1 MSLLRKLFGKDLPSP
16 AENIQETEG
25 SAPLARVN
33 DIRYIGYGVS
43 DLEAE
48 KRFYIESWKL
58 EEVPSDDGM
67 VYLVAPGTTASYSIR
82 LRQTDEPRIDV
93 ISWSAKDRAEVDAL
107 VSQVEAA
114 GGKIITAPADLS
126 SLGGGYGFRFFDT
139 SGFTIEVSTGFET
152 RSPEALTPGEPRPE
166 KISHVVLHSPDHKG
180 YVEFYEKAL
189 GFKVSDWLGDFMC
202 FMRCNKW
209 HHRLAILPGPPAF
222 NHVAYDVPDID
233 AIMRGVK
240 RLRETNGDIA
250 WGPGRHTAGNNVFSY
265 YVTPAGYAVE
275 YTCDLE
281 EVDDESWEA
290 KVHPPSKEIMDQW
303 GFGVGGPETMPK
315 PMPDAGL
322 FKSVGV

>member
-1 MSLLRKLFGKDLPSP
+1 MP
-16 AENIQETEG
+16 
-25 SAPLARVN
+25 RVN

-43 DLEAE
+43 DVEKE
-48 KRFYIESWKL
+48 KRFYLESWKL
-58 EEVPSDDGM
+58 EEVPSDDDM
-67 VYLVAPGTTASYSIR
+67 VYLVAPGSTAGYSVR

-107 VSQVEAA
+107 VPQIEKA
-114 GGKIITAPADLS
+114 GGKIISQPHELE
-126 SLGGGYGFRFFDT
+126 SLGGGYGFRFFDMN
-139 SGFTIEVSTGFET
+139 GFTTEVSTGFET
-152 RSPEALTPGEPRPE
+152 REPETLEAGDPRPE
-166 KISHVVLHSPDHKG
+166 KISHVVLHSPNHKG

-202 FMRCNKW
+202 FLRCNEW

-222 NHVAYDVPDID
+222 NHVAYDVPDVD
-233 AIMRGVK
+233 AVMKAVP

-281 EVDDESWEA
+281 AVDDETWEA
-290 KVHPPSKEIMDQW
+290 TVHKPSKEIMDQW

-322 FKSVGV
+322 FKDIGI

>member
-1 MSLLRKLFGKDLPSP
+1 MP
-16 AENIQETEG
+16 
-25 SAPLARVN
+25 RVN

-43 DLEAE
+43 DIEKE
-48 KRFYIESWKL
+48 KRFYLESWKL
-58 EEVPSDDGM
+58 EEVPSDDDM
-67 VYLVAPGTTASYSIR
+67 VYLVAPGSTA
-82 LRQTDEPRIDV
+82 
-93 ISWSAKDRAEVDAL
+93 
-107 VSQVEAA
+107 
-114 GGKIITAPADLS
+114 
-126 SLGGGYGFRFFDT
+126 GYFFDMN
-139 SGFTIEVSTGFET
+139 GFTTEVSTGFET
-152 RSPEALTPGEPRPE
+152 REPEILKAGDPRPE
-166 KISHVVLHSPDHKG
+166 KISHVVLHSPNHKG

-202 FMRCNKW
+202 FLRCNEW

-222 NHVAYDVPDID
+222 NHVAYDVPDVD
-233 AIMRGVK
+233 AVMKAVP

-281 EVDDESWEA
+281 AVDDETWEA
-290 KVHPPSKEIMDQW
+290 TVHKPSKEIMDQW

-322 FKSVGV
+322 FKEVGI

>member
-1 MSLLRKLFGKDLPSP
+1 M
-16 AENIQETEG
+16 
-25 SAPLARVN
+25 ARVN

-43 DLEAE
+43 DLDAE
-48 KRFYIESWKL
+48 KRFYIDSWKL
-58 EEVPSDDGM
+58 EEVASSDGM
-67 VYLVAPGTTASYSIR
+67 TYLVAPGSTATFSVR

-107 VSQVEAA
+107 VAQVAAA
-114 GGKIITAPADLS
+114 GGKIVSQPAELDT
-126 SLGGGYGFRFFDT
+126 LGGGYGFRFFDVN
-139 SGFTIEVSTGFET
+139 GFTIEVVADFET
-152 RSPEALTPGEPRPE
+152 RTPEVLSAGEPRPE
-166 KISHVVLHSPDHKG
+166 KISHVVLHSPNHKD
-180 YVEFYEKAL
+180 YVAFYEKAL

-202 FMRCNKW
+202 FLRCNEW

-233 AIMRGVK
+233 AIMKGVK

-265 YVTPAGYAVE
+265 YVTPARYAVE
-275 YTCDLE
+275 YTCGLE
-281 EVDDESWEA
+281 KVDDEAWEA
-290 KVHPPSKEIMDQW
+290 KVHPPSKEVMDQW

-322 FKSVGV
+322 FKDIGI

>member
-1 MSLLRKLFGKDLPSP
+1 M
-16 AENIQETEG
+16 
-25 SAPLARVN
+25 ARVN

-58 EEVPSDDGM
+58 EEVPSTDGM

-107 VSQVEAA
+107 VPQIESA
-114 GGKIITAPADLS
+114 GGKIIMPPADLTS
-126 SLGGGYGFRFFDT
+126 KGGGYGFRFFDLN
-139 SGFTIEVSTGFET
+139 GFTIEVSTDFET
-152 RSPEALTPGEPRPE
+152 RVPETLKPGEPRPE
-166 KISHVVLHSPDHKG
+166 KISHVVLHSPDHKA
-180 YVEFYEKAL
+180 YVAFYESAL

-202 FMRCNKW
+202 FLRCNEW

-233 AIMRGVK
+233 AIMKGVT
-240 RLRETNGDIA
+240 RLRETNGDVV

-281 EVDDESWEA
+281 KVDDATWKA
-290 KVHPPSKEIMDQW
+290 KVHPPSKDVMDQW
-303 GFGVGGPETMPK
+303 GFGVGGPTT
-315 PMPDAGL
+315 MPDALPDRGL
-322 FKSVGV
+322 FKSVGI

>member
-1 MSLLRKLFGKDLPSP
+1 M
-16 AENIQETEG
+16 
-25 SAPLARVN
+25 ARVN

-67 VYLVAPGTTASYSIR
+67 VYLVAPGTSATYSIR
-82 LRQTDEPRIDV
+82 LRQTAEPRIDV
-93 ISWSAKDRAEVDAL
+93 ISWSAKDRAEVDSL
-107 VSQVEAA
+107 VAQIEAA
-114 GGKIITAPADLS
+114 GGKIISKPTELKS
-126 SLGGGYGFRFFDT
+126 FGGGYGFRFFDIN
-139 SGFTIEVSTGFET
+139 GFTIEVSTEFET
-152 RSPEALTPGEPRPE
+152 RMPEALNRGDPRPE
-166 KISHVVLHSPDHKG
+166 KISHVVLHSPDHKA
-180 YVEFYEKAL
+180 YVAFYEKAL

-202 FMRCNKW
+202 FLRCNEW

-233 AIMRGVK
+233 SIMKGVT
-240 RLRETNGDIA
+240 RLRETHGDVV

-281 EVDDESWEA
+281 KVDEATWEA
-290 KVHPPSKEIMDQW
+290 TVHTPSKDIMDQW
-303 GFGVGGPETMPK
+303 GFGVGGPSTMPE
-315 PMPDAGL
+315 PVPDSGL
-322 FKSVGV
+322 FKVLDV